1 MAAGAEALAGIPP
14 LGVGMGFRAP
24 YRGDVFMHR
33 GEVDFLEITADHYF
47 GPSRERAEELALLAD
62 HYTLI
67 PHGLHLSLGSAEGI
81 DAGYGRAFAEIVR
94 RVRPPYWSEHIAFT
108 RADGIDVGHLA
119 PLPFTRQAVDV
130 VCRNVDAAR
139 RLVGE
144 DIPLVL
150 ENITYTMTWP
160 GAEMTEARFLTEILE
175 RTGCGLLLDVTNLHT
190 NAVNHGFR
198 AADFLDGIPL
208 DRVVQ
213 CHFAGG
219 VWDDGML
226 VDSHSA
232 PTPDAVWELLDE
244 VVARSSVR
252 GLILERDEHLPPFAE
267 AVGEMRRAR
276 EIMRRHG
283 RWPAA

>member
-1 MAAGAEALAGIPP
+1 MAAGADALAAIPV
-14 LGVGMGFRAP
+14 LGVGMGFREP
-24 YRGDVFMHR
+24 YRGDVFAHR
-33 GEVDFLEITADHYF
+33 AEVDFLEITADHYF
-47 GPSRERAEELALLAD
+47 GPSREKAEELELLAD

-67 PHGLHLSLGSAEGI
+67 PHGLLLSLGSAEGI
-81 DAGYGRAFAEIVR
+81 DEGYARTFARIVE

-108 RADGIDVGHLA
+108 RADGVEIGHLA
-119 PLPFTRQAVDV
+119 PLPFTREAVDV

-139 RLVGE
+139 RIFPDV
-144 DIPLVL
+144 PLVL

-160 GAEMTEARFLTEILE
+160 GAEMTEAQFLTEILE
-175 RTGCGLLLDVTNLHT
+175 RTGCGLLLDVTNLYT
-190 NAVNHGFR
+190 NAVNHGYE
-198 AADFLDGIPL
+198 AARFLDGIPL

-219 VWDDGML
+219 VWEDGML
-226 VDSHSA
+226 IDSHSA

-244 VVARSSVR
+244 VVARTAVK

-267 AVGEMRRAR
+267 AAAEMRRAR

-283 RWPAA
+283 RR